1 MFVSGSE
8 SLGNSVPVYCSGST
22 SFDVRSWKISL
33 KNFQGLLSIVQLSM
47 FFFVVA
53 VSCDSF
59 YIISKCFMFV
69 NNFFISFLLLWSSPS
84 RDSFNRIAYSSRL
97 VNSFL
102 ISFCNLLFSKFSS
115 EYSHTHA
122 RIFMQNFLFFIRSAS
137 ACHSLVCLDQRT
149 NVILPR
155 LSRIVNV
162 VFIFCAIQN
171 ILTFLC
177 FSSVFRL
184 SKLFPYSSESESLK
198 TFNFYNFVIAM
209 IPGSK
214 GQNAD
219 ASLLARG
226 FLTSWPAKNMSK

>member
-69 NNFFISFLLLWSSPS
+69 NNFFISFLLLWSSSS

-137 ACHSLVCLDQRT
+137 ACHSLVSVSTSELMVSYHAFPELSMLFLYFAQFRIFWHQFNMLLRMARLNIPSICLS
-149 NVILPR
+149 I
-155 LSRIVNV
+155 SF
-162 VFIFCAIQN
+162 FISHLQKAAIPTLWYN
-171 ILTFLC
+171 CLHF
-177 FSSVFRL
+177 
-184 SKLFPYSSESESLK
+184 K
-198 TFNFYNFVIAM
+198 TSIA
-209 IPGSK
+209 
-214 GQNAD
+214 
-219 ASLLARG
+219 
-226 FLTSWPAKNMSK
+226 F

>member
-22 SFDVRSWKISL
+22 SFDVRSWKISC

-84 RDSFNRIAYSSRL
+84 RDSLFRIAYSSRL
-97 VNSFL
+97 VNSFFIFHPL
-102 ISFCNLLFSKFSS
+102 CLCMPLL
-115 EYSHTHA
+115 
-122 RIFMQNFLFFIRSAS
+122 
-137 ACHSLVCLDQRT
+137 SLCLDQRT
-149 NVILPR
+149 YGILPR
-155 LSRIVNV
+155 LSGIVNV

-184 SKLFPYSSESESLK
+184 SKLFPYSPESKSLK

-214 GQNAD
+214 GQKAD

>member
-22 SFDVRSWKISL
+22 SFDVRSWKISC

-53 VSCDSF
+53 VSRDSF
-59 YIISKCFMFV
+59 YIISKRFMFV

-84 RDSFNRIAYSSRL
+84 RDSFNRITHPSEL

-137 ACHSLVCLDQRT
+137 ACHSLVSVSTSEHMVSYHAFPELSMLFLYFAQFRIFWHHFNMLLRMARLNIPFHLPFHFLFHFTFTKSSRT
-149 NVILPR
+149 NTLIQL
-155 LSRIVNV
+155 L
-162 VFIFCAIQN
+162 VF
-171 ILTFLC
+171 
-177 FSSVFRL
+177 
-184 SKLFPYSSESESLK
+184 
-198 TFNFYNFVIAM
+198 
-209 IPGSK
+209 
-214 GQNAD
+214 
-219 ASLLARG
+219 
-226 FLTSWPAKNMSK
+226 

>member
-1 MFVSGSE
+1 MSVLE
-8 SLGNSVPVYCSGST
+8 KSLVRIFRVCCLLFSYQCSFLLLPFHATAFILYQSISCLST
-22 SFDVRSWKISL
+22 TFL
-33 KNFQGLLSIVQLSM
+33 FL
-47 FFFVVA
+47 
-53 VSCDSF
+53 
-59 YIISKCFMFV
+59 
-69 NNFFISFLLLWSSPS
+69 FLLLWSNPS
-84 RDSFNRIAYSSRL
+84 RDSFNRIAHSSRL

-122 RIFMQNFLFFIRSAS
+122 RIFMQNFFIFHPL
-137 ACHSLVCLDQRT
+137 CLCMPLLSLCLGQRT

-162 VFIFCAIQN
+162 VFVFCTIQN

-184 SKLFPYSSESESLK
+184 SKLFPYSPESKSLK

-214 GQNAD
+214 GQKAD